1 MFSGAPCVWIGMGL
15 FHGREEEVR
24 GRDLGGSLKPPPARV
39 ETSARLGQKM
49 PVERCPAPVR
59 GLCWALCRVGSSH
72 QAGGGPRG
80 GACCPGPPCPAT
92 PPHTYL
98 STSIFRP
105 STIVPFSFS
114 RARSASELVSK
125 VTNPK
130 PCEQRRTDRR
140 RQDEKRDGEVGKGAK
155 GGREKGQVR

>member
-1 MFSGAPCVWIGMGL
+1 M
-15 FHGREEEVR
+15 
-24 GRDLGGSLKPPPARV
+24 
-39 ETSARLGQKM
+39 
-49 PVERCPAPVR
+49 
-59 GLCWALCRVGSSH
+59 
-72 QAGGGPRG
+72 GGG
-80 GACCPGPPCPAT
+80 PGPPCPAT
-92 PPHTYL
+92 PHTYL

-140 RQDEKRDGEVGKGAK
+140 RQDEKREGEVGEGRREGERGGASRVSEGQPPVSEVCLGASTRRSHW
-155 GGREKGQVR
+155 GGGSGRGGPRQGQLVDPPEASPDSPSGTPPRETGQRDANLARGRACYCNPTLG

>member
-1 MFSGAPCVWIGMGL
+1 MWMGIGL
-15 FHGREEEVR
+15 FQEEKQKEVR
-24 GRDLGGSLKPPPARV
+24 RWRSQREPQASSGQ
-39 ETSARLGQKM
+39 SARLSQKADDWEVRLREA
-49 PVERCPAPVR
+49 PLPVR
-59 GLCWALCRVGSSH
+59 GPCWALCRMGSSH

-80 GACCPGPPCPAT
+80 GACCPGPPCPALL

-130 PCEQRRTDRR
+130 PCEQRRDR
-140 RQDEKRDGEVGKGAK
+140 QEKTG
-155 GGREKGQVR
+155 